1 MGITDFFSDLL
12 SSVSFVQDVHAE
24 APADDDESKE
34 GGDDE
39 AKDEDGG
46 EDGGDDKEEGG
57 DEEGGDEEEGGD
69 DDDDEE
75 EEEEEEEEPMD
86 PKPQLEEG
94 MFFAGSQRQTHLLRL
109 SQRIDADQILNCR
122 LRQIRSML
130 RLQAPLR
137 RVRRTGHLTRREPRP
152 QRTQGGLR
160 GRMYVSRSVSLSWWR
175 PSCHSSI
182 VYQDIAD
189 FRADFHLQHC
199 ATQCAAVKLF
209 KQLK

>member
-69 DDDDEE
+69 DDDEE
-75 EEEEEEEEPMD
+75 EEEEEEEEPVD
-86 PKPQLEEG
+86 PKPQLEEDCAKSAQCSG
-94 MFFAGSQRQTHLLRL
+94 YKHHY
-109 SQRIDADQILNCR
+109 DECVE
-122 LRQIRSML
+122 
-130 RLQAPLR
+130 
-137 RVRRTGHLTRREPRP
+137 RVTSHEENPDHKGPKEDCVEE
-152 QRTQGGLR
+152 
-160 GRMYVSRSVSLSWWR
+160 Y
-175 PSCHSSI
+175 
-182 VYQDIAD
+182 
-189 FRADFHLQHC
+189 FHLQHC

>member
-69 DDDDEE
+69 DDEE
-75 EEEEEEEEPMD
+75 EEEEEEEEPVD
-86 PKPQLEEG
+86 PKPQLEEDCAKSAQCSG
-94 MFFAGSQRQTHLLRL
+94 YKHHY
-109 SQRIDADQILNCR
+109 DECVE
-122 LRQIRSML
+122 
-130 RLQAPLR
+130 
-137 RVRRTGHLTRREPRP
+137 RVTSHEENPDHKGPKEDCVEE
-152 QRTQGGLR
+152 
-160 GRMYVSRSVSLSWWR
+160 Y
-175 PSCHSSI
+175 
-182 VYQDIAD
+182 
-189 FRADFHLQHC
+189 FHLQHC

>member
-46 EDGGDDKEEGG
+46 DDKEGG
-57 DEEGGDEEEGGD
+57 DGEGGDEEEGG
-69 DDDDEE
+69 DDDEE
-75 EEEEEEEEPMD
+75 EEEEEEEEPVD
-86 PKPQLEEG
+86 PKPQLEEDCAKSAQCSG
-94 MFFAGSQRQTHLLRL
+94 YKHHY
-109 SQRIDADQILNCR
+109 DECVE
-122 LRQIRSML
+122 
-130 RLQAPLR
+130 
-137 RVRRTGHLTRREPRP
+137 RVTSAEENPDHKGPKEDCVEE
-152 QRTQGGLR
+152 
-160 GRMYVSRSVSLSWWR
+160 Y
-175 PSCHSSI
+175 
-182 VYQDIAD
+182 
-189 FRADFHLQHC
+189 FHLQHC

>member
-39 AKDEDGG
+39 AND

-69 DDDDEE
+69 DDEEE
-75 EEEEEEEEPMD
+75 EEEEEEEEPVD
-86 PKPQLEEG
+86 PKPQLEEDCAKSAQCSG
-94 MFFAGSQRQTHLLRL
+94 YKHHY
-109 SQRIDADQILNCR
+109 DECVE
-122 LRQIRSML
+122 
-130 RLQAPLR
+130 
-137 RVRRTGHLTRREPRP
+137 RVTSAEENPDHKGPKEDCVEE
-152 QRTQGGLR
+152 
-160 GRMYVSRSVSLSWWR
+160 Y
-175 PSCHSSI
+175 
-182 VYQDIAD
+182 
-189 FRADFHLQHC
+189 FHLQHC

>member
-39 AKDEDGG
+39 AND

-69 DDDDEE
+69 DDEEE
-75 EEEEEEEEPMD
+75 EEEEEEEEPVD

-94 MFFAGSQRQTHLLRL
+94 MFTPSHRGIRIYCGYHT
-109 SQRIDADQILNCR
+109 RIDADQILNRQTAPNPRNAQATSTTTTSASNGSPQPKRTQTTKDPKRTAWKNVR
-122 LRQIRSML
+122 LRIYVAESVATKL
-130 RLQAPLR
+130 SFEYT
-137 RVRRTGHLTRREPRP
+137 RT
-152 QRTQGGLR
+152 
-160 GRMYVSRSVSLSWWR
+160 
-175 PSCHSSI
+175 
-182 VYQDIAD
+182 
-189 FRADFHLQHC
+189 
-199 ATQCAAVKLF
+199 
-209 KQLK
+209 